1 MTDVIALDPGFGNTK
16 VCLDGRTIIVQSAVT
31 RPRSMGLAAVGM
43 KSAQRVDKVTLEQ
56 QTFAIGAGAW
66 NHGSLL
72 GGMDY
77 TGLGS
82 LERRALFFG
91 ALSQLLEPEASI
103 TGTLMVGLP
112 VPLLQDQ
119 TQAEAV
125 FARMKTFKGQHKFQV
140 NQHAY
145 QIQIDRIKILAQP
158 VGAYANWLLD
168 ENLRVRKNGN
178 QSEVAVLDIG
188 MNTLDLFVLQGGQ
201 VTPRFVG
208 GGKVGV
214 RRLLDM
220 IRSDGFEL
228 QELDNALRRGELRA
242 SKEKL
247 EVWMDEILAS
257 VEPIWPNLRRFSA
270 IIPTGGGALLLGE
283 LLRLAL
289 ISKGAAV
296 HWPDDPITANVL
308 GLWKWGS
315 YVSAH

>member
-1 MTDVIALDPGFGNTK
+1 MTTVIALDPGFGNTK
-16 VCLDGRTIIVQSAVT
+16 VCLGGQTTVLQSAVS
-31 RPRSMGLAAVGM
+31 RPRSLGLAAVGM
-43 KSAQRVDKVTLEQ
+43 KSAQQVDKVTIDS

-66 NHGSLL
+66 NHGDLL

-82 LERRALFFG
+82 MERRALFFG
-91 ALSQLLEPEASI
+91 GLSCLLEPGSAVSGI
-103 TGTLMVGLP
+103 LMVGLP

-125 FARMKTFKGQHKFQV
+125 FSRLKAFKGLHTFQV
-140 NQHAY
+140 NQNNY
-145 QIQIDRIKILAQP
+145 QVQIDRLKILAQP

-168 ENLRVRKNGN
+168 EELRVRKNGN

-214 RRLLDM
+214 RRLLEM
-220 IRSDGFEL
+220 IRADGFDL
-228 QELDNALRRGELRA
+228 QELDDALRQGELRV
-242 SKEKL
+242 SKDEL

-270 IIPTGGGALLLGE
+270 VIPTGGGALLLGE

-289 ISKGAAV
+289 VSKGAAV
-296 HWPDDPITANVL
+296 HWPEDPITANVL
-308 GLWKWGS
+308 GLWKWGC
-315 YVSAH
+315 YVSAR